1 MLTHRD
7 FWKVLEDRNVIG
19 MTCDVGVQ
27 VEDGEVVGLYI
38 VGIAT
43 TAGWVDLPAP
53 VEFDSEAVFKLVK
66 EAQEWYDED
75 TDPRLNRFLA
85 SDDALDGLR

>member
-7 FWKVLEDRNVIG
+7 FWKVLENRDVIG

-27 VEDGEVVGLYI
+27 VEDGQVVGLYI

-53 VEFDSEAVFKLVK
+53 VEIDSDAVFKLV
-66 EAQEWYDED
+66 ENAQESYDED
-75 TDPRLNRFLA
+75 NNPRLNRYLGGLA
-85 SDDALDGLR
+85 